1 MTINFHFPQKLVTF
15 SKWILGPKM
24 GGGIFG
30 FALAFFEEDKLVI
43 DFTSCHKNS

>member
-1 MTINFHFPQKLVTF
+1 
-15 SKWILGPKM
+15 M

-43 DFTSCHKNS
+43 DFTSCHKNSQQANQSIFSLQKEEA